1 MKNISIYIL
10 VFLLCGI
17 TPVIAQET
25 ANTIEDK
32 PEYRF
37 ALGVQLGT
45 DIGGAV
51 PFPFKYVPK
60 TFNPYPKLD
69 MSLGAKLTFP
79 VTGQWT
85 LGAELT
91 YKTITLNAD
100 ARVENQRFEDNN
112 YIQYFTGSAK
122 MHMDFTML
130 EIPVYGKYTFRN
142 NKDRVLFGPYFAWVM
157 SSSFVIEPKKGF
169 IGNSGPDIVDA
180 VMPEDMDDMD
190 FSSSLDSWDMGILLG
205 YERQLFPRVELGLRV
220 SCGFKDIF
228 KRNNQYFDY
237 RMLHM
242 RGSVVLSYN
251 LFNIKSPKLLK
262 STKR

>member
-1 MKNISIYIL
+1 MKNIIYIL
-10 VFLLCGI
+10 LFLLYGI
-17 TPVIAQET
+17 TPVIAQEIE
-25 ANTIEDK
+25 NTVENN

-85 LGAELT
+85 LGTELT

-130 EIPVYGKYTFRN
+130 ETLYMVNTRSTTTKIV
-142 NKDRVLFGPYFAWVM
+142 
-157 SSSFVIEPKKGF
+157 SF
-169 IGNSGPDIVDA
+169 SDH
-180 VMPEDMDDMD
+180 
-190 FSSSLDSWDMGILLG
+190 ILH
-205 YERQLFPRVELGLRV
+205 GL
-220 SCGFKDIF
+220 
-228 KRNNQYFDY
+228 
-237 RMLHM
+237 
-242 RGSVVLSYN
+242 
-251 LFNIKSPKLLK
+251 
-262 STKR
+262 